1 MMARMA
7 GPPAL
12 RVVITED
19 DPLYRE
25 GLETLLTSEP
35 GIVVAGVF
43 PDPRPLLE
51 AAAGGEP
58 PGWDLAVMDV
68 EMPGMNGI
76 AATRAL
82 KKLVPGIGVVI
93 VTVFEESATILEA
106 ICAGA
111 DGYILKTAGP
121 AEIIDQVRMV
131 AAGGSPLTPGVARTV
146 LGLLRRFSDRVEP
159 SVAAAPPVKLSERE
173 LDVLRG
179 LARGL
184 SYKQVAADLGITLDS
199 VRSYVRRLYGKLQVH
214 SVTEAILRAMKS
226 GIV

>member
-1 MMARMA
+1 MHGDRM
-7 GPPAL
+7 L
-12 RVVITED
+12 RVVIVD
-19 DPLYRE
+19 DDALYRE
-25 GLETLLTSEP
+25 GLETLLSAEP
-35 GIVVAGVF
+35 GIAIAAVF

-51 AAAGGEP
+51 AARDGAS
-58 PGWDLAVMDV
+58 GWDLVVMDV
-68 EMPGMNGI
+68 EMPGMTGI
-76 AATRAL
+76 EATRRL
-82 KKLVPGIGVVI
+82 KKIAPNVGIVI

-111 DGYILKTAGP
+111 DGYLLKTAGP
-121 AEIIDQVRMV
+121 GEIIEQVRLV
-131 AAGGSPLTPGVARTV
+131 AGGGSPLTPGVARTV
-146 LGLLRRFSDRVEP
+146 LGLLRRFGERVEP

-173 LDVLRG
+173 LAVLRG